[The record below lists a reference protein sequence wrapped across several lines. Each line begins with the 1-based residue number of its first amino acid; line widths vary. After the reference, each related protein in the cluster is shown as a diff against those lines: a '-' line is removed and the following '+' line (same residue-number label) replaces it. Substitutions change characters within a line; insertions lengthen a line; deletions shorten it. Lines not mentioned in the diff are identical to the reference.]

1 MKIVS
6 GRTGSPHVTSQS
18 SSGRC
23 WRDYRAGE
31 LYYNKRR
38 ESEAGT

>member
-6 GRTGSPHVTSQS
+6 GRTGSPHVTSQQF
-18 SSGRC
+18 RQMLE
-23 WRDYRAGE
+23 DYRAGE